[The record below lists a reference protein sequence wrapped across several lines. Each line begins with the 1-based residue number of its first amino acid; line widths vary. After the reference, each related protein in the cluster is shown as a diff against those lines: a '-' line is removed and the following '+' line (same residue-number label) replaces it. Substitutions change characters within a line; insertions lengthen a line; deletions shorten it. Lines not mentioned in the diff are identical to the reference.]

1 MHATNGKKSVLVTY
15 LKSEKFR
22 AEDCFKNYIK
32 LDAALT
38 CRLSIRNLRTLS
50 TKGTCPLRPSLPP
63 SPLEEKEERHKA
75 SEKKAF
81 KVRDESSCGNA
92 AKQFPRVLSCDKSK
106 PNIVKTQLMVS
117 EGCRRRWEKR
127 EGGGLLRR
135 SKVNAKRVES
145 WFM

>member
-1 MHATNGKKSVLVTY
+1 MHSTNGKKSVLVTY

-50 TKGTCPLRPSLPP
+50 TKGTCPLRPSLPL
-63 SPLEEKEERHKA
+63 SPPRHDKEERHKA

-117 EGCRRRWEKR
+117 GGCSRRW
-127 EGGGLLRR
+127 
-135 SKVNAKRVES
+135 AKRGRGGCLGGQK
-145 WFM
+145 

>member
-22 AEDCFKNYIK
+22 AEDYFKNYIK

-50 TKGTCPLRPSLPP
+50 GTCPLRPSLPL

-117 EGCRRRWEKR
+117 EGCSMRWVKR
-127 EGGGLLRR
+127 GGGLLRR

>member
-22 AEDCFKNYIK
+22 AEDYFKNYIK

-50 TKGTCPLRPSLPP
+50 TKGTCPLRPSLPL

-117 EGCRRRWEKR
+117 EGCSRRGVKR
-127 EGGGLLRR
+127 GGGLLRR
-135 SKVNAKRVES
+135 SKVNAKRVEC